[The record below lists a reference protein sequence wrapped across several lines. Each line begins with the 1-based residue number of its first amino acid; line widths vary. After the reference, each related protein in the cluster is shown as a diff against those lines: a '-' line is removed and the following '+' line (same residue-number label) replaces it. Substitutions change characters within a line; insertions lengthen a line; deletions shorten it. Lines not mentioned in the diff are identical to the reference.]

1 MKSIRE
7 LQWSD
12 DVCTSDAQGIIC
24 VTESAMIISVG
35 DVFLSSCLLQSSPT
49 PSMKSPTK
57 MPQYFQPNML
67 PPPPPPPVARPVAI
81 IRTTDGQAT
90 VVSTPGG
97 LMSSGR
103 PDSFS
108 AYVSLYVSTVTMPY
122 WHVSRPCYVATAGS
136 EQALSL
142 SVEGAVHSRDE
153 FDAMRRCVF
162 SFGIYA
168 AAATATDAAAPT
180 AAQYPGV
187 ALLLQL
193 LQMLLLLLLQW
204 LLSRLLLHRGRYREI
219 FSQVQPCHPF
229 I

>member
-1 MKSIRE
+1 MHYFLQLTPIPWWIELKMCYSYPSRVEIFKPVFCPSSNIFTIMKSIRE
-7 LQWSD
+7 LQWKLSD
-12 DVCTSDAQGIIC
+12 DVCISDAQGMIC
-24 VTESAMIISVG
+24 VTESAMIISVV

-122 WHVSRPCYVATAGS
+122 WHVSHPCYVATAGS
-136 EQALSL
+136 VQALSL
-142 SVEGAVHSRDE
+142 W
-153 FDAMRRCVF
+153 M
-162 SFGIYA
+162 
-168 AAATATDAAAPT
+168 
-180 AAQYPGV
+180 
-187 ALLLQL
+187 
-193 LQMLLLLLLQW
+193 
-204 LLSRLLLHRGRYREI
+204 
-219 FSQVQPCHPF
+219 
-229 I
+229 